1 MCLKTREETSRN
13 GRKSSPPP
21 AAEFVAYQPYRLGER
36 WPAPHGASSHFEM
49 AELIALSRRNSSLAP
64 PAKVVA
70 SRESSLV
77 HGEFIGKSRVG
88 TLVRLCFFTTLAL
101 STTLIRAQGGPPF
114 ITDDPGTPGNKHW
127 EINFGWDADHNPGN
141 AYYQTPDIDMNYGWG
156 DRVQLK
162 YELPM
167 AVYTDPN
174 NTTHAGLG
182 ESLLGIKWRYYEH
195 HKAGESKSDA
205 NMNFSLGTYPQA
217 SINNP
222 TSAVRRG
229 IVENG
234 PNYYLP
240 VEFTAQIGWMAL
252 NGEVGRWLGNQL
264 TPSRWGRGLIAGHA
278 FNGRF
283 GLYTELYDL
292 QDANRIGATPKQ
304 REMTV
309 DLGGRKTLDRTG
321 HVRLL
326 FMVGRGIQAVTI
338 QNSEPNWIAYLGVQ
352 FLLGPKEA
360 SE

>member
-1 MCLKTREETSRN
+1 M
-13 GRKSSPPP
+13 
-21 AAEFVAYQPYRLGER
+21 ARLHCAGVFGT
-36 WPAPHGASSHFEM
+36 GA
-49 AELIALSRRNSSLAP
+49 I
-64 PAKVVA
+64 
-70 SRESSLV
+70 
-77 HGEFIGKSRVG
+77 
-88 TLVRLCFFTTLAL
+88 VRLCFFTTLAL
-101 STTLIRAQGGPPF
+101 STTLIHAQGGPPF

-156 DRVQLK
+156 DRIQLK

-174 NTTHAGLG
+174 NTTYAGLG

-195 HKAGESKSDA
+195 HKAGEPKSDE

-234 PNYYLP
+234 PNYYIP
-240 VEFTAQIGWMAL
+240 AEFTAQIGWLAL
-252 NGEVGRWLGNQL
+252 DGEVGRWFGNQI
-264 TPSRWGRGLIAGHA
+264 TPSRWGRGLIAGHE
-278 FNGRF
+278 FNSRF
-283 GLYTELYDL
+283 ELYSELYDL
-292 QDANRIGATPKQ
+292 QDANRVGATPKQ
-304 REMTV
+304 RELTL
-309 DLGGRKTLDRTG
+309 DAGGRQTLDRTG

-326 FMVGRGIQAVTI
+326 FMGGRGIQAVTR

-352 FLLGPKEA
+352 FLLGPKES